1 MLKKVLGL
9 ITVLAL
15 VIAGVLS
22 TAVNTALAR
31 DSMSWGVTI
40 TPETLPGPGTV
51 ELQLRLTNT
60 GDPVRNVVIHYPDSD
75 RTVDLGDVASG
86 ETQTHENR
94 NWEITEEMLGQ
105 PLVFEISWESQNGSE
120 HTRELDPIVIEQSD
134 SAVKVRAEARVDN
147 VHVDEGDKVQF
158 TFTFENEGNV
168 DITDAYLVAAPLNN
182 GEPLGDDFSVAPG
195 ETNTKTWSPTINQEI
210 TVRPVYTYTAS
221 GERYNIECDPIT
233 VRIGD
238 AGPELRIS
246 IQSNV
251 NRVAPGGEVEFEVAI
266 ENTGTTDIDDISV
279 RDSHGGTVGLSQSSL
294 APGASASGTETVKVD
309 ETTSY
314 VFSVSGAAEGEA
326 VTAESTPIDITVDSA
341 LGTPAPAQDLDAASI
356 VQIDVSVVTQVQR
369 AGVVPVEVTVKNL
382 SAEELTNIVVSAEVT
397 PAANGSISQSEAPLL
412 ETTASAAT
420 VEQVTIGTLPRLG
433 AGQNEVIE
441 GTLEI
446 QRTANYVFR
455 VSAEMPDGTLVTSE
469 TGSATIELR
478 EAGGLEMWQWIV
490 LVAVAAAVVI
500 AAVLII
506 RARRKPATTTRKAPA
521 KRASS
526 QKPPRPSSVVTAT
539 GSTAASQKYRETEKA
554 SRSKATPAADVKESR
569 AAKAAPATKKPA
581 AGKKAAAPLQRYA
594 DRNKF

>member
-1 MLKKVLGL
+1 MKRVVGFAL
-9 ITVLAL
+9 VLAL

-31 DSMSWGVTI
+31 DSMSWVVTI
-40 TPETLPGPGTV
+40 SPETLPGPGPV
-51 ELQLRLTNT
+51 SLQLRLTNN

-75 RTVDLGDVASG
+75 RTVDLGDIPSG
-86 ETQTHENR
+86 ETETHENR
-94 NWEITEEMLGQ
+94 NWEITEAMLGE

-120 HTRELDPIVIEQSD
+120 HTKALDPIVIEQSD
-134 SAVKVRAEARVDN
+134 SAVKVKAEARVDQ

-158 TFTFENEGNV
+158 TFTFENQGNV

-210 TVRPVYTYTAS
+210 TVRPVYTYTAD
-221 GERYNIECDPIT
+221 GERFNIECDPIT

-266 ENTGTTDIDDISV
+266 ENTGTTEIDDITV
-279 RDSHGGTVGLSQSSL
+279 RDSHGGLVTLSQSSL
-294 APGASASGTETVKVD
+294 APGASASGTETVRVD

-314 VFSVSGAAEGEA
+314 VFSVSGASEGEA
-326 VTAESTPIDITVDSA
+326 VTAESTPIDITVDTA

-397 PAANGSISQSEAPLL
+397 PAANGSISQTAAPSL

-420 VEQVTIGTLPRLG
+420 VEQVTIGTLQSLA

-490 LVAVAAAVVI
+490 IVAVAAAVIV
-500 AAVLII
+500 AVFLII
-506 RARRKPATTTRKAPA
+506 RSRRKPATTTRKAPA

-526 QKPPRPSSVVTAT
+526 QKPPRPSSVMTAT
-539 GSTAASQKYRETEKA
+539 GSASVSQKYRETEKA
-554 SRSKATPAADVKESR
+554 SRSKAVPAQDARESR
-569 AAKAAPATKKPA
+569 MA
-581 AGKKAAAPLQRYA
+581 KAAAPPKKQAASKKAAVPQQRYG